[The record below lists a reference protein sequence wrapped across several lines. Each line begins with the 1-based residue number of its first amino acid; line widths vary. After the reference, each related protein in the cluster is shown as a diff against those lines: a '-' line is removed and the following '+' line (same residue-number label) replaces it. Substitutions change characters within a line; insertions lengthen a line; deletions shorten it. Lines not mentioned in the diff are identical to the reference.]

1 MNTLHWEGYI
11 RFGIY
16 AAKKIKF
23 MMGKQVSV
31 DHCPWSLNGSD
42 QDVGIL
48 IVFFIFIYLCNTQ
61 LLRHALAFLLLNWLS
76 GVYFLHNC
84 INLHIFVAL
93 ILKMLRCISWFF
105 AHIFSVKICKNL
117 TGHFRLDV
125 LHDYLGALIYSKS
138 RNVRRA
144 EF

>member
-11 RFGIY
+11 RLGIY

-23 MMGKQVSV
+23 MMGKQASV

-61 LLRHALAFLLLNWLS
+61 LLRHALAFLLLN
-76 GVYFLHNC
+76 
-84 INLHIFVAL
+84 
-93 ILKMLRCISWFF
+93 
-105 AHIFSVKICKNL
+105 
-117 TGHFRLDV
+117 
-125 LHDYLGALIYSKS
+125 
-138 RNVRRA
+138 
-144 EF
+144 

>member
-1 MNTLHWEGYI
+1 MNTLHREGYI

-23 MMGKQVSV
+23 LMGKQASV

-61 LLRHALAFLLLNWLS
+61 LLRHALAFLLLN
-76 GVYFLHNC
+76 
-84 INLHIFVAL
+84 
-93 ILKMLRCISWFF
+93 
-105 AHIFSVKICKNL
+105 
-117 TGHFRLDV
+117 
-125 LHDYLGALIYSKS
+125 
-138 RNVRRA
+138 
-144 EF
+144 